1 MRVQQRMG
9 RWGEAAAA
17 EYLVKQGYEILARN
31 LRTAHGEI
39 DLVAR
44 QGEALVFVEVKARA
58 SGRFGHPEE
67 AVTLRKQAHILS
79 AAESYLQAH
88 PEYDTWRVDV
98 VSVEGQPGR
107 TPQITHFENVVG

>member
-31 LRTAHGEI
+31 VRSAHGEI
-39 DLVAR
+39 DIVAR
-44 QGEALVFVEVKARA
+44 QGEVLVFVEVKARA

-79 AAESYLQAH
+79 AAESYLQEH
-88 PEYDTWRVDV
+88 PEYDAWRVDAI
-98 VSVEGQPGR
+98 SVEGRPGK
-107 TPQITHFENVVG
+107 TAEITHFENVAG